1 MIKTQN
7 EHDKEILIDEM
18 QKRKPYYYTA
28 SEIAEDQVFR
38 DVLIKVLIRI
48 AEALE
53 KPLQVRKEY

>member
-1 MIKTQN
+1 MSEKQ
-7 EHDKEILIDEM
+7 EHDREMFVDEM
-18 QKRKPYYYTA
+18 HKRKPYYYTA

-53 KPLQVRKEY
+53 KPIQVRFEY